1 MQCTSSADDH
11 SFPSLAQHL
20 EAARNRA
27 FVGRARELALFRRA
41 LDGEPGSL
49 AVLLI
54 HGLAGVGKSSL
65 LRQFAVDAR
74 AAGRTVIEV
83 SGRVGSSPAAFELAA
98 ARMFTGDN
106 AVLLVDDFERCQ
118 VLESWLRDHF
128 LPRLPVGSL
137 TVFAGRRAPAPV
149 WETDPGWAE
158 VVRVVRLEDL
168 SPEDAAAL
176 LESRGVPHGP
186 LLAFAGGHPL
196 ALALAA
202 EFALEA
208 ATSAGELPAQ
218 KLYSRLVEH
227 LVGDPPSA
235 AHRQALEVCCHARAT
250 TEELLRAA
258 LPGEDA
264 GALFAWLRRLPSME
278 AGPLGL
284 SPHEVVRN
292 AVDADLRWRDPQ
304 CYAAMHGRI
313 RDHLLKRA
321 VEARGS
327 DPIAA
332 VAPIM
337 YLYRGGG
344 FLGDLMAWRGRG
356 GVREEELRGR
366 DHAAVVRMAKAAEGN
381 RSAAIVRFWLDRRP
395 EAFRVYRRSETGE
408 VHGFSAWL
416 TLQGAND
423 EESQADPVTAAVWA
437 HVRAAGALRPE
448 ERVGIARFMVSSD
461 PGRGPSP
468 VLDLMLLRIA
478 AQVLLVRQTAWSF
491 VTPADPD
498 SWASAMAH
506 GPFHPIRADAVAER
520 RPHRIFGHD
529 WRAEPLECT
538 LEHTGPPRALRPAM
552 ESAGCLDRSA
562 VMARPEFDDAV
573 REALRCWHRPDALA
587 RNPLSRSGLLADTG
601 GSLRDAL
608 ERAIDTLGS
617 DPRSVKAHRALTVTF
632 VDGAPTQETAARR
645 VELPFST
652 YRRHLTLGIRYVSEL
667 LWHQVTRGVS
677 AVRPAG
683 ARF

>member
-1 MQCTSSADDH
+1 MQCTPAADGH
-11 SFPSLAQHL
+11 SFPSLARHL

-41 LDGEPGSL
+41 LAGEAGSL
-49 AVLLI
+49 AVLLV

-74 AAGRTVIEV
+74 SAGRAVIEIG
-83 SGRVGSSPAAFELAA
+83 GRVGSSPAAFELAA
-98 ARMFTGDN
+98 AEMFTHDN

-118 VLESWLRDHF
+118 VLECWLRDHF
-128 LPRLPVGSL
+128 LPRLPVGAL

-176 LESRGVPHGP
+176 LESRGVPHEP

-196 ALALAA
+196 ALALTA
-202 EFALEA
+202 EVALQVA
-208 ATSAGELPAQ
+208 PSAGELPAQ
-218 KLYSRLVEH
+218 EVYSKLVEH
-227 LVGDPPSA
+227 LVGDLPSA
-235 AHRQALEVCCHARAT
+235 AHRHALEVCSHARAT

-264 GALFAWLRRLPSME
+264 GALFAWLRRLPSVE
-278 AGPLGL
+278 AGTEGL
-284 SPHEVVRN
+284 APHDVVRN

-321 VEARGS
+321 VEARGV
-327 DPIAA
+327 DHTDA

-344 FLGDLMAWRGRG
+344 FLGDLVTWRNRG
-356 GVREEELRGR
+356 EVHEEELRPP
-366 DHAAVVRMAKAAEGN
+366 DHTAIARMAERAEGP
-381 RSAAIVRFWLDRRP
+381 RSATIVRLWLARQP
-395 EAFRVYRRSETGE
+395 EAFRVYRRPETGE
-408 VHGFSAWL
+408 PVGFSAWL
-416 TLQGAND
+416 TLRDPD
-423 EESQADPVTAAVWA
+423 EQELRADPVAAAVWS
-437 HVRAAGALRPE
+437 HVQAAGGLRPGE
-448 ERVGIARFMVSSD
+448 HVGIARFMVSSR
-461 PGRGPSP
+461 PHPWPSP
-468 VLDLMLLRIA
+468 VMDSMVLRIA
-478 AQVLLVRQTAWSF
+478 AQVLLVRGAAWSF
-491 VTPADPD
+491 VASADPD
-498 SWASAMAH
+498 LRRSAAAH
-506 GPFHPIRADAVAER
+506 GPFHPTGTDVVVGRHT
-520 RPHRIFGHD
+520 HRVFGHD
-529 WRAEPLECT
+529 WRAEPLECI
-538 LEHTGPPRALRPAM
+538 LDHTGPPRNLRPTA
-552 ESAGCLDRSA
+552 ESASCAHRAA
-562 VMARPEFDDAV
+562 VMARPEFDEAV

-587 RNPLSRSGLLADTG
+587 RNPLSRSGLLTDAS

-608 ERAIDTLGS
+608 ERAIDTLGG

-632 VDGAPTQETAARR
+632 VDGAPTQEAAARR

-667 LWHQVTRGVS
+667 LWHQAMRSMSPVAPVI
-677 AVRPAG
+677 
-683 ARF
+683 ARS